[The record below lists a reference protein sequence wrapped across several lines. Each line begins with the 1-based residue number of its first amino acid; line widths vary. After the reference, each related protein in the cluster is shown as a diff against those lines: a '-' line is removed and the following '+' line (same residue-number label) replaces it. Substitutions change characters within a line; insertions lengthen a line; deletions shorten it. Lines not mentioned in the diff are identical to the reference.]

1 MNIKEDISEIIQL
14 SKSKIGRDSAIVL
27 AGNIFS
33 AGLGFIATVFIT
45 RALGPAEF
53 GLFSLALTVMSIA
66 SQFSDFGIGTGLVR
80 FASLYLKND
89 KLKADLMFKV
99 SLKIRLIAGI
109 LIFLA
114 GFFASETLAVQV
126 FRKPELI
133 FPLKVAF
140 TGTVGI
146 SLLGYIT
153 ATLQARQSFVKFA
166 FINVIQSLM
175 KVTVIGFLSYA
186 YKLDLPNALLAVIIL
201 PFIAFLIGSLI
212 IPRDFL
218 KAKGDEKESF
228 RKLYHFS
235 KWIFVSVFCFMIFD
249 SLGVL
254 MLGYWKSTTVVG
266 HYSAAYMF
274 AFAFPLITGTITTIL
289 LPKVSG
295 LSKIEPIIE
304 YIKKC
309 LKFTIPIIVPLII
322 LLFIAKPLIMI
333 FYGVEYQPSVIIFQT
348 LIIGFGLSIL
358 INPISLVIYSLNKP
372 EILAYLNIA
381 QLILTFLGNILLIP
395 PYGAE
400 GAAITTL
407 LVRIIGAI
415 FIGAFIYY
423 IIRTKKSSDALWC
436 ILIV

>member
-1 MNIKEDISEIIQL
+1 MNIKEDISEIIKL

-33 AGLGFIATVFIT
+33 AGLGFIATVLIT
-45 RALGPAEF
+45 RTLGPAEF
-53 GLFSLALTVMSIA
+53 GLFSIALTVMSIA

-99 SLKIRLIAGI
+99 SLKIRLIVGI
-109 LIFLA
+109 LIFLV

-133 FPLKVAF
+133 FPLKLAF
-140 TGTVGI
+140 IGTVGI
-146 SLLGYIT
+146 SLVGYIT
-153 ATLQARQSFVKFA
+153 TTLQARQSFAKFA
-166 FINVIQSLM
+166 FINIIQSLM
-175 KVTVIGFLSYA
+175 KVTVIGFLFYA
-186 YKLDLPNALLAVIIL
+186 YKLELFNALITVIIL

-228 RKLYHFS
+228 WELYHFS

-254 MLGYWKSTTVVG
+254 MLGYFKTTDVVG

-274 AFAFPLITGTITTIL
+274 AFAFPIITGTITTIL

-295 LSKIEPIIE
+295 LSGIEEIIE
-304 YIKKC
+304 YIKKS
-309 LKFTIPIIVPLII
+309 LKFTIPIIVLLII
-322 LLFIAKPLIMI
+322 LLFIAKSLII
-333 FYGVEYQPSVIIFQT
+333 FFYGVEYQSSVVIFQI
-348 LIIGFGLSIL
+348 LIIGFAISII
-358 INPISLVIYSLNKP
+358 INPISLIIYSLNMP
-372 EILAYLNIA
+372 EILAYLNII
-381 QLILTFLGNILLIP
+381 QLILTFFGNILLIP
-395 PYGAE
+395 PYGAV
-400 GAAITTL
+400 GASITTL
-407 LVRIIGAI
+407 LIRIIGGI
-415 FIGAFIYY
+415 FISTYVY
-423 IIRTKKSSDALWC
+423 SIIRAKKSSNSG
-436 ILIV
+436 IFK